1 MTLKE
6 FRELTE
12 GRPEDSEIRIESYF
26 ANGISATSPVFD
38 VFMDDK
44 QIALLPEQ
52 TRIEADGK
60 VLHVA
65 HTKNTGTTS

>member
-12 GRPEDSEIRIESYF
+12 GRPEDSEIRIESYY
-26 ANGISATSPVFD
+26 AQGKSGTSPVFD
-38 VFMDDK
+38 VFMDND

-52 TRIEADGK
+52 TRIEADGQ
-60 VLHVA
+60 VLHVR
-65 HTKNTGTTS
+65 HTTKNGTTS

>member
-6 FRELTE
+6 FRDLTAD
-12 GRPEDSEIRIESYF
+12 RPGDAEIRIESYF
-26 ANGISATSPVFD
+26 SKGISGTSPVFD

-52 TRIEADGK
+52 TRIEDGEQ

>member
-12 GRPEDSEIRIESYF
+12 GRPEDTEIRIESYF

-38 VFMDDK
+38 VYMSAT

-52 TRIEADGK
+52 TRIEADGQ
-60 VLHVA
+60 VLHVS
-65 HTKNTGTTS
+65 HTTKNGTTS

>member
-12 GRPEDSEIRIESYF
+12 GRPEDTEIRIESYF
-26 ANGISATSPVFD
+26 AKGNSGTSPVFD

-52 TRIEADGK
+52 TRIEDGEQ

-65 HTKNTGTTS
+65 HTKKTGTTS

>member
-6 FRELTE
+6 FRDLTE
-12 GRPEDSEIRIESYF
+12 GRPEDSEIRIESYYSQ
-26 ANGISATSPVFD
+26 GKSGTSPVFD

-52 TRIEADGK
+52 TRIEDGEQ

-65 HTKNTGTTS
+65 HTKKTGTTS

>member
-6 FRELTE
+6 FRDLTA
-12 GRPEDSEIRIESYF
+12 GRPEDSEIRIESYY
-26 ANGISATSPVFD
+26 APGKSGTSPVFD
-38 VFMDDK
+38 VCMSAT

-52 TRIEADGK
+52 TRIEDGEQ

-65 HTKNTGTTS
+65 HTKKTGTTS

>member
-6 FRELTE
+6 FRDLTE
-12 GRPEDSEIRIESYF
+12 GRPGDTEIRIESYF
-26 ANGISATSPVFD
+26 AKGNSGTSPVFD

-52 TRIEADGK
+52 TRIEDGEQ
-60 VLHVA
+60 VLHVR
-65 HTKNTGTTS
+65 HTKKNGPTS